1 MSRQRLAQRTMA
13 FFLCCLLLG
22 AAMTLLVG
30 VQAEAAPSY
39 GMSTPQVM
47 DNLIHAS
54 GLEGRILWM
63 DLKANLER
71 LNSREKVATI
81 LDKVARANI
90 NTVAVGVKHTSGFT
104 TYQSRLAPHISQWIT
119 TYPADYDL
127 LKTMVEEAHRRKIK
141 VHAAL
146 DIFTEGLRSGKN
158 RLGPVF
164 EHPEWESVV
173 YTVGRELIAP
183 SGARWLVAALNQIRY
198 ANSLVIYT
206 PGAGATTRT
215 NRWGTEVVVANGVVV
230 DVQNRIGNAAIPAD
244 GYVLSGHGEAEQF
257 LLANL
262 RTGDPVHIDFISQ
275 LKPISYTGDGMVYV
289 NPLYPGVVD
298 YEIGLLTE
306 IVKNYDVDGI
316 ILDRA
321 RYTGLNT
328 DFSDYSRRAFE
339 QYLGA
344 PVAQWPEDIY
354 SWDAGPDGLSEQLVE
369 GPLFKPWL
377 AWRAGVI
384 KDFVQKAE
392 SVVHAIRP
400 EVHFADYVGSWYPLY
415 YTYGVN
421 WGSTQYLPEYDWS
434 APEYAQT
441 GYAGTLDF
449 LMSGLYYPEVT
460 KEEAAA
466 IGSPADWY
474 SVEGAA
480 ELTMQVTMDETFVYG
495 GLYLLQYDKNPE
507 QFVRAMEM
515 ARTLTHGVMLFDL
528 VYLEQWNWWPYVER
542 VFATPARAPHDV
554 PGLLAHLRGTPAS
567 DLK

>member
-1 MSRQRLAQRTMA
+1 MQRQQLVERTMV
-13 FFLCCLLLG
+13 FSLCCLLLG
-22 AAMTLLVG
+22 AAMTLLAG
-30 VQAEAAPSY
+30 VPAVAAPNY
-39 GMSTPQVM
+39 GLSTPRVM

-71 LNSREKVATI
+71 LNSREKVAAI

-90 NTVAVGVKHTSGFT
+90 NTVAVGVKHSSGFT

-127 LKTMVEEAHRRKIK
+127 LKTMIEEAHRRKIK

-146 DIFTEGLRSGKN
+146 DIFTEGLRSGKI

-183 SGARWLVAALNQIRY
+183 SGARWPAAALNQIRY

-206 PGAGATTRT
+206 PGAGTTTRT
-215 NRWGTEVVVANGVVV
+215 NQWGTEVVVANGVVV

-244 GYVLSGHGEAEQF
+244 GCVLSGHGEAEQF
-257 LLANL
+257 LLANF
-262 RTGDPVHIDFISQ
+262 RTGDPVRIDFISQ
-275 LKPISYTGDGMVYV
+275 LKPISGTGDGMVYV
-289 NPLYPGVVD
+289 NPLYPAVGQHVR
-298 YEIGLLTE
+298 GLLTE

-354 SWDAGPDGLSEQLVE
+354 SWDAGPDGLSEQLSE

-384 KDFVQKAE
+384 RDFVQKAE
-392 SVVHAIRP
+392 SAVHAIRP

-421 WGSTQYLPEYDWS
+421 WGSAQYLPEYDWA

-480 ELTMQVTMDETFVYG
+480 ELTLQVTMDDT
-495 GLYLLQYDKNPE
+495 
-507 QFVRAMEM
+507 
-515 ARTLTHGVMLFDL
+515 
-528 VYLEQWNWWPYVER
+528 
-542 VFATPARAPHDV
+542 
-554 PGLLAHLRGTPAS
+554 
-567 DLK
+567 